1 MGFLGWVGS
10 KIGDQMFDRLKE
22 KSTEAIDN
30 SIVPGRVANEVSAEL
45 LQKYGEEVFYHDLD
59 SYLSGNNVIVLLF
72 KSLRNQ
78 SITQQIY
85 TGRVGCP
92 FNILCLRK

>member
-1 MGFLGWVGS
+1 MGFWGWVGS
-10 KIGDQMFDRLKE
+10 KIEDQILNKLKE
-22 KSTEAIDN
+22 KSTEAID
-30 SIVPGRVANEVSAEL
+30 SSLVPGRLANVISAEL

-78 SITQQIY
+78 SST
-85 TGRVGCP
+85 
-92 FNILCLRK
+92 